1 MRWRQSD
8 FTFLKNWHFY
18 LYDGALSAGAQV
30 LLLFIQNISLILIGL
45 KHTHKSP

>member
-18 LYDGALSAGAQV
+18 LYDGALLAGPNSDWLKAHAQV
-30 LLLFIQNISLILIGL
+30 TITSY
-45 KHTHKSP
+45 